1 MLMILYP
8 VKNQFYLVVD
18 HCENNV
24 RRLFKSLV
32 EIEINEVTR
41 ALQAKIVIII
51 SLILLHAGQKKNQVQ
66 LPGASKFSYWASE
79 NGSLVVW
86 WASEI
91 SLSSLVVSSL
101 VS

>member
-8 VKNQFYLVVD
+8 VENQFYLVVD
-18 HCENNV
+18 HCENV

-51 SLILLHAGQKKNQVQ
+51 SLILLHAGQEKNQVQ

-91 SLSSLVVSSL
+91 SLSSLVS
-101 VS
+101 

>member
-8 VKNQFYLVVD
+8 FENQFYLVVD

-32 EIEINEVTR
+32 EIEINEVTC

-51 SLILLHAGQKKNQVQ
+51 SLILLHAGQEKNQVQ
-66 LPGASKFSYWASE
+66 LPGASKFCSWT
-79 NGSLVVW
+79 NKNRR
-86 WASEI
+86 
-91 SLSSLVVSSL
+91 
-101 VS
+101 

>member
-8 VKNQFYLVVD
+8 VENQFYLVVD
-18 HCENNV
+18 HCENV
-24 RRLFKSLV
+24 RLFKSLV

-51 SLILLHAGQKKNQVQ
+51 SLILLHAGQEKNQVQ

-91 SLSSLVVSSL
+91 SLSSLVS
-101 VS
+101 